1 MKLSIGENIRRY
13 RQEKGMTQESL
24 AEAIGVSFQA
34 VSRWETGC
42 AYPDIEMIPRIARFF
57 SVSADTLLG
66 IDAAS
71 AEERKN
77 EYRLAIRRLQEEGK
91 MEKALA
97 LSKEALR
104 EFPHD
109 WYLLADFCDFLREE
123 IYQGK
128 TEYLSELRRNCN
140 KIWEHCTDHDLQM
153 KAIELMVCAAQDEE
167 EVEEW
172 IRKSQ
177 FGKSAYELRL
187 ARYEFREDPEAR
199 EQVKERMNLNSIRSV
214 CFNMRP
220 LWCRSA
226 SSVQGNRIA
235 LQLLDVVSEKNGSDA
250 FLWDYA
256 FFNTR
261 LCAGLFDSGEVEE
274 GYRVMES
281 VVEMLERWFA
291 IPDGTEIPYDCYCF
305 QNLTYTKT
313 PRRFDFFE
321 RRQGWEWF
329 DCVRDEERYKA
340 LAARVAKCNQTAGKN
355 G

>member
-13 RQEKGMTQESL
+13 RQEKGMTQEAL

-77 EYRLAIRRLQEEGK
+77 EYRLAIRRLREEGK

-153 KAIELMVCAAQDEE
+153 KAIELMVCAAQTTATTRPKTRVVAMELSTTSLICSRNTNIAA
-167 EVEEW
+167 VGNSPIITIAQAS
-172 IRKSQ
+172 IRK
-177 FGKSAYELRL
+177 
-187 ARYEFREDPEAR
+187 
-199 EQVKERMNLNSIRSV
+199 
-214 CFNMRP
+214 
-220 LWCRSA
+220 
-226 SSVQGNRIA
+226 
-235 LQLLDVVSEKNGSDA
+235 
-250 FLWDYA
+250 
-256 FFNTR
+256 
-261 LCAGLFDSGEVEE
+261 
-274 GYRVMES
+274 
-281 VVEMLERWFA
+281 
-291 IPDGTEIPYDCYCF
+291 
-305 QNLTYTKT
+305 
-313 PRRFDFFE
+313 
-321 RRQGWEWF
+321 
-329 DCVRDEERYKA
+329 
-340 LAARVAKCNQTAGKN
+340 
-355 G
+355 